1 MLIESKILNHKIKNK
16 MIKTRGLIS
25 LDPFCSKRIWI
36 SLLKLTFVTRCTP
49 EIQPDISENWYVQI
63 SAQKEREIYKSS
75 RVITN
80 KTEAGNILETRKTL
94 EHSKHSGF
102 AFDDISPRYLV
113 SRSDSTS
120 FDGSI
125 KFCPGDIIR
134 WRVWGLGIIKFVSA
148 VTTIT

>member
-1 MLIESKILNHKIKNK
+1 MYIIIEGKILNHKIKNK
-16 MIKTRGLIS
+16 MIKTRSFL
-25 LDPFCSKRIWI
+25 LKTNLNF
-36 SLLKLTFVTRCTP
+36 LKLTFVTRCTP

-63 SAQKEREIYKSS
+63 SAQREREREIYKSS

>member
-1 MLIESKILNHKIKNK
+1 MYIIIEGKILNHKIKNK
-16 MIKTRGLIS
+16 MIKTRS
-25 LDPFCSKRIWI
+25 V
-36 SLLKLTFVTRCTP
+36 LLKTNLNFFLTQTHFCNSLYAWNPAWYIRKL
-49 EIQPDISENWYVQI
+49 IRSNLSSER
-63 SAQKEREIYKSS
+63 KREIYKSS

>member
-1 MLIESKILNHKIKNK
+1 MYIIIEGKILNHKIKNK
-16 MIKTRGLIS
+16 MIKTRSVL
-25 LDPFCSKRIWI
+25 LKTNLNF
-36 SLLKLTFVTRCTP
+36 LKLTFVTRCTP